1 MGHPVQCGGLL
12 AARLPAPSVPGGR
25 GHPAKVGGYSRT
37 QWPGEGGAT
46 LRLGGCPGPALA
58 RPGPPLP
65 PRRRGLH
72 SPRRDRSRR
81 PSERPSPRPAPAA
94 QGCAPAPP
102 TERKPH
108 PRLVIGR
115 PGPYKE
121 PIGCEACSSLG
132 HAPPPRPRIP
142 ERPRGRP
149 RAGGGPQPQ
158 PQPQPNAPPGRAR
171 VGGGRTARGAG
182 RVPPAAQIRAEE
194 PGRRSPEHPPRPPRR
209 SGPAAGPSRPL
220 RGQPPAAP
228 RVRGARTRTV
238 SRFGA
243 AFESAPPSR
252 SARLP
257 GASAVSISPE
267 STASR
272 S

>member
-1 MGHPVQCGGLL
+1 MGHPVQFGGLL
-12 AARLPAPSVPGGR
+12 AAPFPAPSVPGGR

-46 LRLGGCPGPALA
+46 LRLGGCPGLALA

-65 PRRRGLH
+65 PRRPGLH

-132 HAPPPRPRIP
+132 HAPPRARAFLRGHVAARGGGGGPSPTPRLAAHAWAGGAQPGAPAASLPR
-142 ERPRGRP
+142 RRSGRGRRVGRP
-149 RAGGGPQPQ
+149 RS
-158 PQPQPNAPPGRAR
+158 
-171 VGGGRTARGAG
+171 
-182 RVPPAAQIRAEE
+182 IR
-194 PGRRSPEHPPRPPRR
+194 PVPRR

-243 AFESAPPSR
+243 AFESAPPSG
-252 SARLP
+252 SARVP
-257 GASAVSISPE
+257 GASAASISPE